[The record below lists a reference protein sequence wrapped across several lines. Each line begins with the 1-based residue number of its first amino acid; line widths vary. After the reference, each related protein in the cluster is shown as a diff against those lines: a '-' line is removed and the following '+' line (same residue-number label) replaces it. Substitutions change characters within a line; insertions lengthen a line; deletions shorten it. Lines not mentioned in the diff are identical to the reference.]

1 LVDTNQPVRKMKT
14 KKGKKALGRNAI
26 IQEEEEGGIFSE

>member
-1 LVDTNQPVRKMKT
+1 MKT